1 VPISYSRAQL
11 EQIIKS
17 GGSVIINGRHIDRLE
32 DLPSESELA
41 VGDRERAQAAI
52 RANDDQIATLTR
64 ERQKLQAQLDA
75 APNQPPAPET
85 PPQPA
90 RAGDKPIQPA
100 RGEQPQPP
108 PVETQKPTEA
118 QADAPKP
125 PEPGRAPEPPRPGQ
139 PLFAPPP
146 PRAPTPT
153 PPDEGEGD
161 DRGLRAR
168 SRRGG

>member
-90 RAGDKPIQPA
+90 RAGDKPVQPA
-100 RGEQPQPP
+100 PEAEAA
-108 PVETQKPTEA
+108 PVPAE
-118 QADAPKP
+118 APKP
-125 PEPGRAPEPPRPGQ
+125 SEPPAAPQAEAPAPPRPGQ

-146 PRAPTPT
+146 PRAPTP
-153 PPDEGEGD
+153 PDEGEGD
-161 DRGLRAR
+161 DRGQRAR
-168 SRRGG
+168 GRRGA

>member
-17 GGSVIINGRHIDRLE
+17 GGSVILNGRHIDRLE

-64 ERQKLQAQLDA
+64 ERQKLKAQLDA

-90 RAGDKPIQPA
+90 RAGDKPAQPA
-100 RGEQPQPP
+100 PEAEAA
-108 PVETQKPTEA
+108 PVPAE
-118 QADAPKP
+118 APKP
-125 PEPGRAPEPPRPGQ
+125 PETPAAPQAEAPAPPRPAQ
-139 PLFAPPP
+139 PLFTPPP
-146 PRAPTPT
+146 PRAPT

-161 DRGLRAR
+161 DRGRAR
-168 SRRGG
+168 GRRGA